1 MPGVLGRRSSCLQPL
16 PSSFNA
22 AGSSFTKFFFFFHL
36 SCTWVLRPASLWRPS
51 PPSFFLRRGLTS
63 ALRSVAT
70 SDLILFPSRRW
81 QHFWAIF
88 ILHSCQVCL
97 AAALLHRIS
106 PLRAVAMVI
115 SQCGGAIAAAALVL
129 GITGIARDHFPGL
142 QKTDIS
148 LEFMLSFLAVL
159 VQLGAGGGQGQ
170 GLSLESLFSSFQ
182 KF

>member
-1 MPGVLGRRSSCLQPL
+1 M
-16 PSSFNA
+16 
-22 AGSSFTKFFFFFHL
+22 
-36 SCTWVLRPASLWRPS
+36 
-51 PPSFFLRRGLTS
+51 
-63 ALRSVAT
+63 
-70 SDLILFPSRRW
+70 
-81 QHFWAIF
+81 
-88 ILHSCQVCL
+88 HSCQVCL

-170 GLSLESLFSSFQ
+170 GLSLESLFLSFQ
-182 KF
+182 TISNEIICRLDDRVGLCSRSYSLPRSSQPGSRSRSCLCGQQVAAKV